1 MNKRIYL
8 SPPHMSGEEMNYI
21 QEAFDTNWIAP
32 LGANVDGFE
41 KDIASYIGIGYATAL
56 TTCTAAIHLALK
68 YLGVGAG
75 DVVFCSSFTFAGTC
89 NPITYLGATPVF
101 IDSDEKTW
109 NLSPAALKKAYEKY
123 PNPKALIVV
132 NLYGQCADYD
142 EIRKITSL
150 HNTPIIEDAAES
162 LGATYKGRKSGT
174 LGDIAVFSFNG
185 NKIITTSGG
194 GMLISENKAVIDKV
208 KFWATQARDP
218 APHYEH
224 TEIGNNYRLS
234 NVLAG
239 IGRGQMTILDE
250 KITKKHYIYNYY
262 KKAFEGI
269 KDIEL
274 MPLAEFGESNCWLTC
289 ITLKEGSPVTPQEI
303 MVALEK
309 DKIESRPLWKPM
321 HLQPVFSHCDF
332 FSEVDNKSVCEDLFN
347 RGLCLPSDTQM
358 TDGDLNRVISIVKG
372 LFRLNKFNQ

>member
-1 MNKRIYL
+1 MSKRIYL
-8 SPPHMSGEEMNYI
+8 SPPHMSGEEMKYI

-41 KDIASYIGIGYATAL
+41 KDIAEYIGISYATAL

-68 YLGVGAG
+68 YLGVGHG
-75 DVVFCSSFTFAGTC
+75 DIVFCSSFTFAGTC

-101 IDSDEKTW
+101 IDCDENTW

-123 PNPKALIVV
+123 PNPKAIIVV
-132 NLYGQCADYD
+132 NLYGQCADFD
-142 EIRKITSL
+142 EIREITSKN
-150 HNTPIIEDAAES
+150 NTPIIEDAAES
-162 LGATYKGRKSGT
+162 LGATYKGKQSGT

-194 GMLISENKAVIDKV
+194 GMLVSEDKAVIEKV

-239 IGRGQMTILDE
+239 IGRGQMTMLDQ
-250 KITKKHYIYNYY
+250 KIAKKHHIYNYY

-274 MPLAEFGESNCWLTC
+274 MPLADFGKSNCWLTA
-289 ITLKEGSPVTPQEI
+289 ITLKEGSAVKPLDI
-303 MVALEK
+303 IHALEK

-332 FSEVDNKSVCEDLFN
+332 FATYDTKVVCEDLFK

-358 TDGDLNRVISIVKG
+358 TDEDLDRVISTVKG
-372 LFRLNKFNQ
+372 LFA